1 MLRALLAL
9 IAFQMAGDVIA
20 DFSSVPVPGMVIGLL
35 LLLAVIGLRGRML
48 GADRAVPP
56 ELNQVAKSLHDHL
69 GLLFVP
75 AGAGIMA
82 NVTNLA
88 EDGVGLLAAVLI
100 STVAT
105 IGVTAFIAGSPRAE
119 RTPPQAIV
127 LK

>member
-1 MLRALLAL
+1 MLHALLTL
-9 IAFQMAGDVIA
+9 IAFQLVGDLIA

-35 LLLAVIGLRGRML
+35 LLLAAIGLRGRML

-56 ELNQVAKSLHDHL
+56 ELSQVAKSLHDHL

-88 EDGVGLLAAVLI
+88 ADGIGLLVAVLI

-105 IGVTAFIAGSPRAE
+105 IGVTAFLAGSPRAE
-119 RTPPQAIV
+119 QTPPKAIV
-127 LK
+127 LE